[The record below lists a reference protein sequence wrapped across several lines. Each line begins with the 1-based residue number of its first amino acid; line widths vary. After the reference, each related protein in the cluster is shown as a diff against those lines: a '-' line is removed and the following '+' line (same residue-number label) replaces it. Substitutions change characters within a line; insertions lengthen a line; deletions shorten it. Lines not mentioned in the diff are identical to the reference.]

1 MLRISN
7 RLLALLRLCLHVLTA
22 IRMTMGG
29 FVARYEAR
37 HGGLALRLMGA
48 GELTTDTHGSPLN
61 WLSPVVPR
69 SCFCA
74 FCAFCGLLASCLLP
88 LASCLSPLASRLSPL
103 ASCLLPLASCL
114 LPLAEV
120 VPLLCLL
127 CLLWPSRLLP
137 LASRLLPK
145 GVGRGGP
152 PTTTDEQIQRDAL
165 FGRLCRW
172 RGASPRTLRR

>member
-1 MLRISN
+1 MQKSRWPFGHRDFDFGMLRISN

-29 FVARYEAR
+29 FVARYEDR
-37 HGGLALRLMGA
+37 HGALSLRLMGA
-48 GELTTDTHGSPLN
+48 GGLTTDTHGSPLN

-74 FCAFCGLLASCLLP
+74 FCAFCGLLASCL
-88 LASCLSPLASRLSPL
+88 SPL
-103 ASCLLPLASCL
+103 ASCLLPLASCRSCT
-114 LPLAEV
+114 PF
-120 VPLLCLL
+120 VPSV
-127 CLLWPSRLLP
+127 PFVAFSP
-137 LASRLLPK
+137 LASPVLPLTE
-145 GVGRGGP
+145 GRWAGWP